1 MVPVKQLAAAKSR
14 LRGALPGVPHE
25 ELALALAAD
34 TLRAVLACPAVAEA
48 LVVTDDARVAAAARA
63 AGARVLPDEPRAG
76 LNAAF
81 RHGAAGAAAGWVA
94 GITGDVPALRPAEL
108 AGALLAAQN
117 GHPAARRFLPDAPG
131 GARCCSPPRLA
142 CRWILASGWGRQSRT
157 RRAGRYRS
165 TATGPACAGTWTPP
179 RTWPPPPGS
188 GWDRAR
194 PRSWPPLT
202 PPALR
207 AEPARPAPR
216 AELTRAA
223 PPAEPR
229 VYGAS
234 MQGTVASYDA
244 ATRSGVLLL
253 DDGTEMRFP
262 ARAFDAS
269 GLRLLRLGQRVRIDT
284 DPDGE
289 VVRVTLPTMI

>member
-1 MVPVKQLAAAKSR
+1 MSQPRWAVVVPVKQLAAAKSR

-48 LVVTDDARVAAAARA
+48 LVVTDDPRVAAAARA

-131 GARCCSPPRLA
+131 G
-142 CRWILASGWGRQSRT
+142 
-157 RRAGRYRS
+157 
-165 TATGPACAGTWTPP
+165 GTV
-179 RTWPPPPGS
+179 
-188 GWDRAR
+188 
-194 PRSWPPLT
+194 L
-202 PPALR
+202 L
-207 AEPARPAPR
+207 
-216 AELTRAA
+216 AA
-223 PPAEPR
+223 PPGVPLDPR
-229 VYGAS
+229 FGVGSAAAHAASGALPLDGDWPS
-234 MQGTVASYDA
+234 LRRDVDTAADLAAAARLGLGPRTAALVAA
-244 ATRSGVLLL
+244 AH
-253 DDGTEMRFP
+253 P
-262 ARAFDAS
+262 ARAA
-269 GLRLLRLGQRVRIDT
+269 G
-284 DPDGE
+284 
-289 VVRVTLPTMI
+289 